1 MVHLRRRTVVVA
13 KPPDHHTVKD
23 GMSESLLIETARR
36 WVVETYVYNRDHL
49 INSLE
54 WLDILAPGS
63 PEAVRLATLTHDM
76 ERAFPGPD
84 QPIAKSLVDAEYNTA
99 HAARSARIVGAWL
112 RSQGASE
119 ELVKGVEDLV
129 RVHEDGG
136 WPEANLV
143 QAADSVSFLDC
154 NVDLFL
160 GMVRSETWPVSEVRM
175 KFDYSHDRIQVP
187 RAKELAR
194 PMLFRAQAR
203 LTELATE
210 LSTKN
215 GSDRVAQRS
224 LNVRAT

>member
-1 MVHLRRRTVVVA
+1 
-13 KPPDHHTVKD
+13 
-23 GMSESLLIETARR
+23 MSESLLIETARR

-63 PEAVRLATLTHDM
+63 SEAVRLATLTHDM

-84 QPIAKSLVDAEYNTA
+84 QPIARSLVDAEYNAA
-99 HAARSARIVGAWL
+99 HSARSARIVGAWL
-112 RSQGASE
+112 RSQGANE
-119 ELVKGVEDLV
+119 KLVREVEDLV

-136 WPEANLV
+136 WPDANML

-154 NVDLFL
+154 NVNLFL
-160 GMVRSETWPVSEVRM
+160 GLVRSETWSVSEVRM

-187 RAKELAR
+187 RAKEIAR
-194 PMLFRAQAR
+194 PMLVRAQAR
-203 LTELATE
+203 LTELETE
-210 LSTKN
+210 LSTQN
-215 GSDRVAQRS
+215 GSDGVAEQS